1 MEKQITALQIS
12 HILGEDYPRGWVES
26 LIEIP
31 KKEEFGDAAFPCFA
45 LAKSMRKSPA
55 VIAGEIAARLKHP
68 VFDSIEVQSGY
79 INIFFDRA
87 FITEHTLNQVL
98 EDPGAYGSHTF
109 GEGKNAVFD
118 MSSPNIAKPFS
129 MGHLRS
135 TVIGNALANLVEKC
149 GYQAVKVNY
158 IGDYGTQF
166 GKLLAAYTRWGDP
179 KVVEEDPIKELT
191 KLYVTFHEEAEEEP
205 SLVEEGR
212 EWFKKLEAQD
222 PEALLLWNWF
232 REASLQEFDTLYE
245 MLGVDFDLTRGEAYY
260 TDKMEP
266 VIQQLED
273 KGLLEKSEGADV
285 VQLDESMPPC
295 LIRKSNGTTTY
306 ATRDLAAAID
316 RYQSYPFEKS
326 LYVVGNEQTL
336 HFNQIKQVL
345 KKAGFEWA
353 DRMEHV
359 SFGMIL
365 QDGQKMS
372 TRKGKTVL
380 LEEVLEEAVD
390 QALMNIKEKNPDL
403 MNPEETAR
411 QVGVGA
417 VIFHDLKQDRRHDIE
432 FSLEDMLTFEGN
444 TGPYLQYTHAR
455 ACSLLRKGGFSPE
468 DSKTT
473 GGDPESW
480 SLVKTIR
487 AFPEVTASACS
498 TNDPSKAARYLL
510 DLGRSFNQYYAKSKI
525 IGSHTQQENLT
536 LVYAFTV
543 VMKEGLRLLGM
554 AAPEHM

>member
-1 MEKQITALQIS
+1 MEKQMTALQIS
-12 HILGEDYPRGWVES
+12 HILGEEYPREWVES
-26 LIEIP
+26 LIEVP
-31 KKEEFGDAAFPCFA
+31 KKASFGDVSFPCFA
-45 LAKSMRKSPA
+45 LAKSMRKKPA
-55 VIAGEIAARLKHP
+55 IIAGEIATRLKHP
-68 VFDSIEVQSGY
+68 VFDQVEVQGGY

-98 EDPGAYGSHTF
+98 EDPEAYGSHTF
-109 GEGKNAVFD
+109 GEGKNVVFD

-135 TVIGNALANLVEKC
+135 TVIGNALANLMEKC
-149 GYQAVKVNY
+149 GYTPVKVNY

-179 KVVEEDPIKELT
+179 DVVEADPIKELT
-191 KLYVTFHEEAEEEP
+191 KLYVTFHEAAEKEP
-205 SLVEEGR
+205 SLIEEGR
-212 EWFKKLEAQD
+212 EWFKKLETQD
-222 PEALLLWNWF
+222 PEALTLWNWF
-232 REASLQEFDTLYE
+232 REASLNEFNTLYE
-245 MLGVDFDLTRGEAYY
+245 MLGVDFDWTRGEAYY

-266 VIQQLED
+266 VIKLLD
-273 KGLLEKSEGADV
+273 KKGLLETSEGADV
-285 VQLDESMPPC
+285 VQLGDTMPPC

-326 LYVVGNEQTL
+326 LYVVGSEQSL
-336 HFNQIKQVL
+336 HFQQMKLVL

-353 DRMEHV
+353 DRLEHV

-365 QDGQKMS
+365 QDGKKMS
-372 TRKGKTVL
+372 TRKGKTIL
-380 LEEVLEEAVD
+380 LEEALEEAVA
-390 QALMNIKEKNPDL
+390 QALLNMKEKNPNL
-403 MNPEETAR
+403 TNPEETAR

-455 ACSLLRKGGFSPE
+455 ACSLLRKGSFSAETPQPAG
-468 DSKTT
+468 D
-473 GGDPESW
+473 DPEAW
-480 SLVKTIR
+480 PLVKAVR
-487 AFPEVTASACS
+487 AFPEMTQTACS
-498 TNDPSKAARYLL
+498 TNDPSKIARYLL
-510 DLGRSFNQYYAKSKI
+510 DLARTFNHYYAKSKI
-525 IGSHTQQENLT
+525 LGSPSQQERLT

-543 VMKEGLRLLGM
+543 VLKEGLRLLGM